1 MAVCIQLIRWN
12 ILKLWKWILFS
23 HCYCRKIRLQFILS
37 ENNIYILNKCY
48 GTLSQFLHE
57 HFHIFLGFFFLI
69 VKPKFRST
77 YDLNCIYKY
86 KLMIYRGT
94 NTAINIEQIDAKR
107 IIITMN
113 SFICS
118 IWLHTEKS
126 LFRFQYI
133 NLKYENF
140 RLIRLPVYKNT
151 ILWTHLES
159 LL

>member
-1 MAVCIQLIRWN
+1 MN
-12 ILKLWKWILFS
+12 IVFTLLLQKNTAPIYFVGKQYLHFEQMLWHPFS
-23 HCYCRKIRLQFILS
+23 ISSWTFPYF
-37 ENNIYILNKCY
+37 
-48 GTLSQFLHE
+48 F
-57 HFHIFLGFFFLI
+57 GFFFLI

-126 LFRFQYI
+126 LFRFQCI